1 METPVFRP
9 GCADQHIVGED
20 RGPLWLLAGQFLAIV
35 GRSGGGKTTVMRL
48 LAGLDQ
54 PTGGPLEIAGSPVE
68 GLQCSVRLLLQDAR
82 LLPWQTVVSNVGIAR
97 GSSEMGQ

>member
-1 METPVFRP
+1 
-9 GCADQHIVGED
+9 
-20 RGPLWLLAGQFLAIV
+20 
-35 GRSGGGKTTVMRL
+35 MRL

-68 GLQCSVRLLLQDAR
+68 GLQSSVRLLLQDAR